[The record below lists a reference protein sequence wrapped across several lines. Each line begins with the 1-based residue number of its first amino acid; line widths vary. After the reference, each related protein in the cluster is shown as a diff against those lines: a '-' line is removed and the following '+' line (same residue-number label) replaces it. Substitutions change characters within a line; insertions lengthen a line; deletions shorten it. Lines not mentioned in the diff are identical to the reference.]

1 MSVSI
6 RIAALACVVA
16 VSTSSVA
23 WAEAPASAAADPG
36 ADPASDPALAEAQAL
51 YADGLTDY
59 ETFDYDLAIEK
70 WKEALGRLREA
81 RPQTAEQESSVAAA
95 RNAIVYNIA
104 SAQEKAYAQDK
115 DVARLKKARGLL
127 ERYVEE
133 YVAAGGND
141 ADELS
146 RARAR
151 IDELEEQRLAA
162 LDAGPATLLCEHAE
176 QRALLR
182 ALRRIPLE
190 LQVLLELYYWEDLTS
205 AELAVILEIP
215 HGTVRSRLRRGKQ
228 EVREVLATLRDSG
241 ELLQTTDDDFDRW
254 LRSMRARAPRA

>member
-1 MSVSI
+1 MG
-6 RIAALACVVA
+6 
-16 VSTSSVA
+16 
-23 WAEAPASAAADPG
+23 ED
-36 ADPASDPALAEAQAL
+36 D
-51 YADGLTDY
+51 
-59 ETFDYDLAIEK
+59 DL
-70 WKEALGRLREA
+70 
-81 RPQTAEQESSVAAA
+81 
-95 RNAIVYNIA
+95 
-104 SAQEKAYAQDK
+104 
-115 DVARLKKARGLL
+115 GLL
-127 ERYVEE
+127 DRWRAGE
-133 YVAAGGND
+133 VAAGKQLFERYFDRLFRFFCNKVGPDVDDLVQETLLECVRSRDNFR
-141 ADELS
+141 ADSSFRTFLFAIARHRLLKHRE
-146 RARAR
+146 RFARAGSP
-151 IDELEEQRLAA
+151 DELEEQRLAA